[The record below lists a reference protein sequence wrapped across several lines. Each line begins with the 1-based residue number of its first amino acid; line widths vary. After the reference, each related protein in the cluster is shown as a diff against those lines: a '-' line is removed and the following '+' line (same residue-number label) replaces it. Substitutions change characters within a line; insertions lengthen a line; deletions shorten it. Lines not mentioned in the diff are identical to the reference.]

1 MSYSTRSYV
10 DVVNPVPIKDLI
22 IEVSMK
28 FTFKSMDPADA
39 MILSGEFV
47 KDYMLRANGAY
58 LKFYL
63 FILYNAKKDMSV
75 KDLAFE
81 LELTENDVHHAIEY
95 WKKLG
100 LISEEV
106 KNDIRNVEDTV
117 TFYDKISEEEVS
129 VESPV
134 LNSDKYSGVEKAEVL
149 TTAEYEFED
158 EEVYE
163 DKSIDIIELGSDQDF
178 DTLIYFIQQLRKK
191 TLSNNDVQ
199 ILAYLYKNLGL
210 SVDLL
215 EYLVEICVQA
225 GKTSMRYMEKIALDW
240 HSKGIDTVDKAK
252 NEKLYSRDVFE
263 VIRIFGMNSRGAAPI
278 DKELQYINKWLDKY
292 AFTVDI
298 IKEAYDRTVM
308 TIRKPSIQYADSI
321 LSKWYSIGVKVKSD
335 INVKDIHKENVQKKD
350 NVTVGTPTR
359 YKNKFN
365 NFDQREQEEDLEML
379 ARNRLNRKLSQE
391 MYGVK

>member
-1 MSYSTRSYV
+1 
-10 DVVNPVPIKDLI
+10 
-22 IEVSMK
+22 MK